1 MSISLNKLLSDI
13 SIAVQQANTV
23 IDVYSSN
30 TYMENGYDTVG
41 SDSENKVKPK
51 TYKIVLPNGK
61 EEISVPKSI
70 LMNHKSIQLD
80 EIDFKI
86 KIALSENEVNSNNGD
101 LLVDVKSENENSNF
115 ISEINLHFKS
125 TPAPEGT
132 ARIQSKYLQ
141 DL

>member
-1 MSISLNKLLSDI
+1 MSISLNQLLSGV
-13 SIAVQQANTV
+13 SIAVQQANTL
-23 IDVYSSN
+23 IDTYASS
-30 TYMENGYDTVG
+30 TYMENGYDVVE
-41 SDSENKVKPK
+41 SDPENKITPK

-61 EEISVPKSI
+61 EEINVPKSV

-86 KIALSENEVNSNNGD
+86 KVALTENEINPSNGD
-101 LLVDVKSENENSNF
+101 LLVDVKSENDNSNF

-125 TPAPEGT
+125 TPTPEGT